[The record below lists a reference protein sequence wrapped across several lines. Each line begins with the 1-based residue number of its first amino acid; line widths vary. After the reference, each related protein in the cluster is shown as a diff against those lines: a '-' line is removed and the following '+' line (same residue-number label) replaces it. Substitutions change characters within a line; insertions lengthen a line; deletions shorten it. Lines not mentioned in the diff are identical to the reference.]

1 MKSLVHPAVIVAS
14 VLGILGLVWFLLQ
27 FSVTIEIEPEPS
39 PVGTIPATRSPTPT
53 PTTSTEEQATAPT
66 PNLTETSPGA
76 LRMSNQTDQPVRVA
90 LLAKRSPNAYREAP
104 AHWDFAPYEGSSGGL
119 ILSLPEGN
127 LTLTKGDIIV
137 AFAQDGSG
145 RYWGPYVVGETP
157 TPVWN
162 SQTQEWQLTLN

>member
-1 MKSLVHPAVIVAS
+1 MNMKSLGHPAVIIAS
-14 VLGILGLVWFLLQ
+14 ILGILGLLWIVLQ

-39 PVGTIPATRSPTPT
+39 PVNTIPATRSPTLTT
-53 PTTSTEEQATAPT
+53 PAQEAAPNSNVAVTS
-66 PNLTETSPGA
+66 SGA

-90 LLAKRSPNAYREAP
+90 LLARRPNTYNEVP
-104 AHWDFAPYEGSSGGL
+104 AHWDFAPQEGSEEGL

-127 LTLTKGDIIV
+127 LSLNRGDIIV

-145 RYWGPYVVGETP
+145 RYWGPYVIGETP

-162 SQTQEWQLTLN
+162 TQAQEWQLTLN